1 MIDII
6 SELQS
11 YNVNVDVYDPW
22 VDIFEAEREYG
33 LKPVEEPKQGSYDA
47 IVLAVAHEQFRE
59 LGAEG
64 IRGFGKAGGCVLY
77 DVKHVLPVS
86 EVDGRL

>member
-6 SELQS
+6 SELQN
-11 YNVNVDVYDPW
+11 YNVTVDVYDPW
-22 VDIFEAEREYG
+22 VDSVEAEHEYG
-33 LKPVEEPKQGSYDA
+33 LKPVEEPKRGVYDA
-47 IVLAVAHEQFRE
+47 IVLAVAHQQFHE

-64 IRGFGKAGGCVLY
+64 IRAFGKEAGCVLY
-77 DVKHVLPVS
+77 DVKHMLPVS